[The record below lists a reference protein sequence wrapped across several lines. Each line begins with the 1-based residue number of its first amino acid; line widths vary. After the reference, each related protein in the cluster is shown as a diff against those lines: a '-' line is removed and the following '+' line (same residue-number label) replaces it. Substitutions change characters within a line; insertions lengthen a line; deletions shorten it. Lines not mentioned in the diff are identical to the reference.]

1 MWKDTKRKHSAWSH
15 EARWR
20 LGKRPE
26 MVPWPRMK
34 RRGVCHS
41 VYQGGVTGEHAAG
54 PVPCAN
60 AIRVY
65 IADMVVERIC
75 CAYECS
81 HSASLNW
88 PHANQPWALILRIYL
103 RYYTIEYS
111 AWQYFTILYRT
122 FQYTALC
129 PRCSKFSYTSC
140 FAVQFGPDV
149 FTQCL
154 DLLSEAPL
162 SRSRLRTRFCQTL

>member
-1 MWKDTKRKHSAWSH
+1 MSDFDAKTRWKYIATFTAFVCSVKLSARVVCCFGVQQITVVGTLRSGVWTRILMIRFYISVQKRMWKDTKRKHSAWSH

-75 CAYECS
+75 CA
-81 HSASLNW
+81 L
-88 PHANQPWALILRIYL
+88 LIRM
-103 RYYTIEYS
+103 
-111 AWQYFTILYRT
+111 
-122 FQYTALC
+122 
-129 PRCSKFSYTSC
+129 
-140 FAVQFGPDV
+140 
-149 FTQCL
+149 
-154 DLLSEAPL
+154 
-162 SRSRLRTRFCQTL
+162 